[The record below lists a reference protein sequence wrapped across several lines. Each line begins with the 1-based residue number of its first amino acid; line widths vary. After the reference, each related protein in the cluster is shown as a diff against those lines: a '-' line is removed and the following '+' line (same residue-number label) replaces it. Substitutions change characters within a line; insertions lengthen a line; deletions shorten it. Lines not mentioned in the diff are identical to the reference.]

1 MKDLKEFSYIILL
14 NFLIFSL
21 QATLRAQIPEE
32 YSDKKKFE
40 RYKSQNPKLEEF
52 KKQYKEKLTD
62 NKL

>member
-1 MKDLKEFSYIILL
+1 M
-14 NFLIFSL
+14 IFSL